1 MTDIL
6 RDIMHVCKMT
16 ILCVSPKPRHILLNF
31 SYKTTKDNLISNG
44 ATVHNFEANPR
55 GRSWF

>member
-31 SYKTTKDNLISNG
+31 TQKDNLISNG
-44 ATVHNFEANPR
+44 ATCTCTVLKHHFCYCI
-55 GRSWF
+55 